1 MEAAVAWLGV
11 EAIDG
16 WLLVCWLNSD
26 CSSVRGLRP
35 RSSVMLMLAMSRSPG
50 SAFVVEIDISLKAE
64 FIVSSMI
71 VLDWMESMVVSNMP
85 FGAALVISM
94 VGMLVLP
101 VAAWD
106 GWMLMV
112 SGISGSGFRRW
123 NYMSIRD
130 NLTVPEQNILLG
142 VLPTI
147 RACLETVNPFVRDVK
162 SIFEV
167 WGNGRPVDNR
177 RFVLTEKDLPSN
189 SGPRTYGSRNLSEVM
204 LLSDDDAL
212 RNKRDFVLFERVP
225 TWM

>member
-1 MEAAVAWLGV
+1 MALFRFALDLMEAAVAWLGV

-94 VGMLVLP
+94 VGMLV
-101 VAAWD
+101 
-106 GWMLMV
+106 
-112 SGISGSGFRRW
+112 
-123 NYMSIRD
+123 
-130 NLTVPEQNILLG
+130 
-142 VLPTI
+142 
-147 RACLETVNPFVRDVK
+147 
-162 SIFEV
+162 
-167 WGNGRPVDNR
+167 
-177 RFVLTEKDLPSN
+177 
-189 SGPRTYGSRNLSEVM
+189 
-204 LLSDDDAL
+204 
-212 RNKRDFVLFERVP
+212 
-225 TWM
+225 